1 MNKIILTTAVLLS
14 LGTVAANASGGRDA
28 SLYRAPN
35 TQQQQVV
42 TEGRNAA
49 TATVPAPAASD
60 AYINQQIEQN
70 ARSTR

>member
-28 SLYRAPN
+28 TLYRAPN
-35 TQQQQVV
+35 TQQQQV

-49 TATVPAPAASD
+49 TVPAAPLASD
-60 AYINQQIEQN
+60 AYINRQVEAN
-70 ARSTR
+70 ARSTH